1 MSIEVIEITDP
12 GCIWSWG
19 SVEKIARLRASYDL
33 SWRRVLGV
41 PGPRPGGPEEQ
52 HANWREVSAITG
64 AEIAP
69 RLEYVSSSS
78 LPESLAAR
86 AAERQGEEVAEAVLL
101 RLREATFLEGRP
113 ADRRERIREALA
125 DVDGLNVDRL
135 IADLDAPAVFA
146 SVQADRLE
154 TRRPP
159 LDLIAGGVARPDGD
173 DFRYPFPTLII
184 NGRILAGWTP
194 YEDYVAA
201 LTLEAVAT

>member
-1 MSIEVIEITDP
+1 MSIEVIEFTDP
-12 GCIWSWG
+12 GCIWSWS
-19 SVEKIARLRASYDL
+19 SVEKIARLRASHDVT
-33 SWRRVLGV
+33 WRRVLGV

-52 HANWREVSAITG
+52 HANWREVSAVTG
-64 AEIAP
+64 AAIAP

-113 ADRRERIREALA
+113 ADSRERIREALDTVIGL
-125 DVDGLNVDRL
+125 DVERL
-135 IADLDAPAVFA
+135 IADLDAPEVFA
-146 SVQADRLE
+146 SVEADRLE

-159 LDLIAGGVARPDGD
+159 IDLIARGVARPDGGE
-173 DFRYPFPTLII
+173 FRYPFPTLII
-184 NGRILAGWTP
+184 NGRILAGWTA

-201 LTLEAVAT
+201 LTREAVAT

>member
-1 MSIEVIEITDP
+1 MIDVVEITDP

-19 SVEKIARLRASYDL
+19 SVDKIAKLRAFPGL
-33 SWRRVLGV
+33 RWRRILGV

-52 HANWREVSAITG
+52 HANWLQVSVVTG
-64 AEIAP
+64 ARVAE
-69 RLEYVSSSS
+69 RLEYVASSS

-86 AAERQGEEVAEAVLL
+86 AAERQGHGDAALQ

-113 ADRRERIREALA
+113 ADSVPRIREALA
-125 DVDGLNVDRL
+125 SVDGLDLERL
-135 IADLDAPAVFA
+135 VRDMNGPSITA
-146 SVQADRLE
+146 SVLTDRAE

-159 LDLIAGGVARPDGD
+159 LDLIASGVARADGD

-184 NGRILAGWTP
+184 DGRVFPGWTP

-201 LTLEAVAT
+201 VAPQAVTT